1 MTIKWA
7 RDSRWIP
14 GPVDLVFVL
23 VLASLLIGG
32 RHALLN
38 DPGTPWHLRL
48 GREILANGAVPRYD
62 TLTFTHDH
70 ASWVDQSWAFDVLLA
85 LLVDSWGWS
94 GAIGL
99 ASLGLATLYAA
110 MARGLIRDGNSPVV
124 AMVVSLFATAIG
136 AIHFLI
142 RPHLFTFAFVY
153 LTLRACQKQHQ
164 RGGWAVATIPFYTAI
179 LANLHGGFVA
189 LPVIVATAA
198 FGHAISGAW
207 DNARRRN
214 VAKFGLTILACG
226 IAGLA
231 NPYGLGLYRHVIRLL
246 VSSGV
251 TSLIIEYQPAPFGK
265 PDAEAL
271 EWVLLALVGLP
282 VVSARRIDRYHMTH
296 LLVWLHLALTSIR
309 NAPLFALAAAPALA
323 TLLDGLPL
331 AMRKSWKRD
340 ERSLIWPLT
349 AALTVLLLLV
359 SGVNLGGFNL
369 TRWPLGA
376 LETLNH
382 QSTAAQLFH
391 EQDWGGLIAAEC
403 QPARRTYLDDRFEL
417 YGKEAILEYIDVMT
431 GGPVW
436 DTIHDRD
443 RIEMVWVRP
452 DRGLATRLLKEPGW
466 EVLYR
471 DKISILFRQV
481 PASRL
486 TAR

>member
-1 MTIKWA
+1 MTIKCA

-14 GPVDLVFVL
+14 GPVDLVFIL
-23 VLASLLIGG
+23 VLGVLLIGG

-48 GREILANGAVPRYD
+48 GREILTTGAVPRFD

-70 ASWVDQSWAFDVLLA
+70 AWWVDQSWAFDVLLA
-85 LLVDSWGWS
+85 LLVDTWGWS
-94 GAIGL
+94 APIGL

-110 MARGLIRDGNSPVV
+110 MARGLIRDGTSPVV
-124 AMVVSLFATAIG
+124 AMVVALFSTAIG
-136 AIHFLI
+136 TIHFLI

-153 LTLRACQKQHQ
+153 LTFRACQKQHQ
-164 RGGWAVATIPFYTAI
+164 RGGWAVAAVPVYTAL

-189 LPVIVATAA
+189 LPVILATAA
-198 FGHAISGAW
+198 IGHAISGAW
-207 DNARRRN
+207 DRARRWN
-214 VAKFGLTILACG
+214 LAKFGLTILACG

-231 NPYGLGLYRHVIRLL
+231 NPYGIGLYRHVVHLL

-265 PDAEAL
+265 PDAEVL
-271 EWVLLALVGLP
+271 EWVLLAFVGLP
-282 VVSARRIDRYHMTH
+282 MVSARRIDRYHMIH

-340 ERSLIWPLT
+340 DRSLIWPLT
-349 AALTVLLLLV
+349 AALCVLLLIV
-359 SGVNLGGFNL
+359 SGVNLGGFSL
-369 TRWPLGA
+369 KKWPLVA
-376 LETLNH
+376 LKTLDH
-382 QSTAAQLFH
+382 QSTAARLFH

-403 QPARRTYLDDRFEL
+403 QPVRRTYLDDRFEI
-417 YGKEAILEYIDVMT
+417 YGKDGILEYCDVLS

-436 DTIHDRD
+436 ETVRDRD
-443 RIEMVWVRP
+443 KIEMVWLRP
-452 DRGLATRLLKEPGW
+452 DRGLAKKLLKEPGW

-471 DKISILFRQV
+471 DKISILFKQL
-481 PASRL
+481 PANQL

>member
-226 IAGLA
+226 IAG
-231 NPYGLGLYRHVIRLL
+231 
-246 VSSGV
+246 
-251 TSLIIEYQPAPFGK
+251 
-265 PDAEAL
+265 
-271 EWVLLALVGLP
+271 
-282 VVSARRIDRYHMTH
+282 
-296 LLVWLHLALTSIR
+296 
-309 NAPLFALAAAPALA
+309 
-323 TLLDGLPL
+323 
-331 AMRKSWKRD
+331 
-340 ERSLIWPLT
+340 
-349 AALTVLLLLV
+349 
-359 SGVNLGGFNL
+359 
-369 TRWPLGA
+369 
-376 LETLNH
+376 
-382 QSTAAQLFH
+382 
-391 EQDWGGLIAAEC
+391 
-403 QPARRTYLDDRFEL
+403 
-417 YGKEAILEYIDVMT
+417 
-431 GGPVW
+431 
-436 DTIHDRD
+436 
-443 RIEMVWVRP
+443 
-452 DRGLATRLLKEPGW
+452 
-466 EVLYR
+466 
-471 DKISILFRQV
+471 
-481 PASRL
+481 
-486 TAR
+486 